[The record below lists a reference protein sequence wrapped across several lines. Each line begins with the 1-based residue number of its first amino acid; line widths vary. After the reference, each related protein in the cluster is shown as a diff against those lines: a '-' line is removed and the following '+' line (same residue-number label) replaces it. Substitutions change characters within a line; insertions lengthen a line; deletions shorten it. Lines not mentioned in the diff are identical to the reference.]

1 MVPRPERAVSI
12 IASRKKHRHGSTVGA
27 SAVERTTRALVA
39 ITGAGL
45 KPHPAAKRRSVP
57 GCRPQSAGAPGGKH
71 QNGCLEGTRSIGMA
85 SLVCLVPSDDP
96 GGRKTARMRLRYV
109 QRKLGKS
116 RITSEPKWRYRPES
130 ISQSTPRGR
139 KSARRAGA
147 AFSGRRTLSLNASCA
162 YPSPGRAERP
172 SQPFA
177 RRPRP
182 FPLASRSLVPWRFAC
197 ESKGE

>member
-116 RITSEPKWRYRPES
+116 RREPKWRYRPES

-147 AFSGRRTLSLNASCA
+147 AFSGRRTLSLNASCLPIA
-162 YPSPGRAERP
+162 WACRAAFPAICPEAAP
-172 SQPFA
+172 I
-177 RRPRP
+177 
-182 FPLASRSLVPWRFAC
+182 PLASRSLVPWRFAC